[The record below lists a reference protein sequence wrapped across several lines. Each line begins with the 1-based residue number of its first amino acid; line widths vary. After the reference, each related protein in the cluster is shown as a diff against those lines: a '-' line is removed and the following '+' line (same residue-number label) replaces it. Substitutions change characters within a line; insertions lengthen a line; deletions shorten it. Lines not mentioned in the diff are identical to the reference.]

1 MAAASLDIMND
12 VVLKF
17 GHMLGN
23 EQTQLKSI
31 LLQGLVDPKPVIR
44 KRAVNCLGMP
54 TIHNGFQKA
63 VGPIVHATVVKADLC
78 HSALACQTAEN

>member
-23 EQTQLKSI
+23 EQTQLKSV
-31 LLQGLVDPKPVIR
+31 LLQGLVDHKPAIR

-54 TIHNGFQKA
+54 TTHNGFHGRPA
-63 VGPIVHATVVKADLC
+63 SCSELC
-78 HSALACQTAEN
+78 TLQL